1 MRITVGG
8 ELFRAG
14 LSIALAAFFGVA
26 LESWWPVLGMLLLW
40 GLGCGPND
48 SGEGE
53 YD

>member
-1 MRITVGG
+1 MRRTVGG

-14 LSIALAAFFGVA
+14 LSIALATFFGLA
-26 LESWWPVLGMLLLW
+26 LNSWWPVLVIAVLW

-53 YD
+53 HD